1 MPKAPLSSIK
11 HYYKIIIFFLKIRK
25 VHRFYLSESVCKDTN
40 NYSTKYKINIFYHS
54 AQKK

>member
-25 VHRFYLSESVCKDTN
+25 VHRFYLSEIVCKDTN